1 MKLNCGV
8 KCLWGRPQ
16 GSGSRWKRAIALVLV
31 GLSLVLCIQRP
42 VGAIAQSPPVPTEL
56 RGVWLTNV
64 DSEVLFSRPTL
75 NNALRRLKR
84 LNFNTVYP
92 TVWNWGYTLYPS
104 AVAERAIGQRVDP
117 HPGLQKRD
125 MLAQAI
131 SQGHRLGLAVIP
143 WFEFGFMAP
152 ADSELA
158 LRHPDWLTRRRDGTQ
173 VVMEGIYPRVW
184 LNPFHPEVQQFILD
198 LVAELASNYAIDG
211 LQLDD
216 HFGLP
221 AELGYDPYT
230 IQLYQQEHQ
239 GKRPPDDSTDAEWT
253 RWRADRISRVMA
265 QVFHTVK
272 ARKPDCLIALSPNS
286 RDYSYRAFLQDWG
299 TWERQGYIEELIV
312 QIYREDLSSFELE
325 LTRAEIEMARDHIPV
340 AIGILSGLK
349 DLPIATEQ
357 IRQQVAAVRRRA
369 LSGVSFFFYE
379 TLNDRDSALSDM
391 FPTAAVRPTVS

>member
-1 MKLNCGV
+1 M
-8 KCLWGRPQ
+8 
-16 GSGSRWKRAIALVLV
+16 
-31 GLSLVLCIQRP
+31 
-42 VGAIAQSPPVPTEL
+42 
-56 RGVWLTNV
+56 TNV